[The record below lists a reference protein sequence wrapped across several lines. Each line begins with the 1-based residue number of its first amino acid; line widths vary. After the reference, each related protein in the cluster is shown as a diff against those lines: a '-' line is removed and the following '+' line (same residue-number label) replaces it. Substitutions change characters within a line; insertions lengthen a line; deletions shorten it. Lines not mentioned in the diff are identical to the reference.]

1 MDAHEFVACWK
12 REKETLLKT
21 FQDSS
26 TESKVSSAIASL
38 NLSQEHLKTMN
49 EILDTVLTDAFN
61 SLLLGL
67 DGDASIGGVQE
78 TYKIYDEQDRLIS
91 DCGDIEAAA
100 WEQFYGVEEDQE

>member
-1 MDAHEFVACWK
+1 MDAHEFVVCWK
-12 REKETLLKT
+12 REKETLLRA

-38 NLSQEHLKTMN
+38 NLSQEHLITMN
-49 EILDTVLTDAFN
+49 EILDTVLTDTFY

-67 DGDASIGGVQE
+67 DGEASIGGVQE

-91 DCGDIEAAA
+91 NCGEIEAAA
-100 WEQFYGVEEDQE
+100 WEQFYGEDEVQD